1 MSKPTHYPLTH
12 AEFLQLNAQ
21 LKDGE
26 LRTYLYL
33 MTLNPFLDS
42 VMEIDT
48 AQIAEQLGI
57 TRRTIQRAVKRLS
70 ELQLIEIEI
79 TKFKFKKAV
88 HGASSRLGVGDTK
101 IANNDTRI
109 ANNDTRI
116 ANNDTRIAN
125 NDTRIANAPVKPLPG
140 KNSSSPHTIHTN
152 SDLHTL
158 SKSERENFLKFG
170 LEKAAEL
177 PNPPTLPERW
187 IWVNFDELYQQFKA
201 EVGEAIAPSQDW
213 ANHPYREEWI
223 AEIRE
228 GRPQFIVL
236 GGPEEE
242 RETRRQ
248 FAEWALANNLV
259 WGAKS

>member
-1 MSKPTHYPLTH
+1 
-12 AEFLQLNAQ
+12 
-21 LKDGE
+21 
-26 LRTYLYL
+26 
-33 MTLNPFLDS
+33 
-42 VMEIDT
+42 
-48 AQIAEQLGI
+48 
-57 TRRTIQRAVKRLS
+57 
-70 ELQLIEIEI
+70 
-79 TKFKFKKAV
+79 
-88 HGASSRLGVGDTK
+88 
-101 IANNDTRI
+101 
-109 ANNDTRI
+109 
-116 ANNDTRIAN
+116 
-125 NDTRIANAPVKPLPG
+125 LPG
-140 KNSSSPHTIHTN
+140 KNSSSLHTIHTN

-259 WGAKS
+259 WGAES